1 MNLIIFV
8 VGVAVFALL
17 VAGLILTVSEVR
29 RLEREGSP
37 DSNTRFPL

>member
-1 MNLIIFV
+1 MTIIIFV
-8 VGVAVFALL
+8 VGVVVSAMVVGGL
-17 VAGLILTVSEVR
+17 VLTVSEVR